1 MDTARRTDPRR
12 ITLYSV
18 AHFVNDYA
26 TGSIPA
32 LLPLFAAAHHW
43 SYSALG
49 SLVLVANGC
58 SAALQPVLGGVADRL
73 GGRWL
78 APLGLLATGLGL
90 VLAGLAPTYIAVL
103 AAVAV
108 AGVGASAFHPEASQG
123 VRRHAGDRPATALSW
138 FQVAGNAGMAAGPL
152 AVALF
157 VHSDALERISW
168 IGMPA
173 FLVGAPM
180 VALAWRER
188 RGDTLAA
195 ARHRAGAAVAQRVG
209 LPERAGRG
217 AGRGTPAGSRARVAD
232 TPRVRLVLAILCLV
246 IALRSF
252 IQVSLGTYGALY
264 YQKVYGWSAT
274 AADYLMFAFLL
285 VGAAGTL
292 AGGYIADAVGERRVT
307 YVCLTLLFLPALAFR
322 LLPPVPG
329 ALFLILGGALSMGS
343 WSVTTSYGQRL
354 LPHRLGMVSGI
365 TTGLTIG
372 TAGLAAVVLGWLA
385 DMAGLAWVLDVA
397 IACTVPAALLARAL
411 PELHE
416 PQARRAETAAV

>member
-1 MDTARRTDPRR
+1 MDSASRMDRRR
-12 ITLYSV
+12 IALYSV

-43 SYSALG
+43 PYRLLG
-49 SLVLVANGC
+49 ALVLVANGC
-58 SAALQPVLGGVADRL
+58 SAALQPVLGSVADRL

-78 APLGLLATGLGL
+78 APLGLLSTGLGL
-90 VLAGLAPTYIAVL
+90 VLAGLAPTYLAVL

-157 VHSDALERISW
+157 VHAGALGRISW
-168 IGMPA
+168 IGLPA
-173 FLVGAPM
+173 FIVGVPM
-180 VALAWRER
+180 LALAWRSGR
-188 RGDTLAA
+188 RTEAA
-195 ARHRAGAAVAQRVG
+195 PPTERVG
-209 LPERAGRG
+209 GAGGGGPTGRG
-217 AGRGTPAGSRARVAD
+217 AGPVHGEGDAVSPLPGSRAR
-232 TPRVRLVLAILCLV
+232 LALALLCLV

-264 YQKVYGWSAT
+264 YQETYGWSAA

-285 VGAAGTL
+285 VGAIGTL
-292 AGGYIADAVGERRVT
+292 VGGYVADAIGERRVT
-307 YVCLTLLFLPALAFR
+307 WFCLALLVAPALAFR

-329 ALFLILGGALSMGS
+329 AAFLVLSGALSMGS

-354 LPHRLGMVSGI
+354 LPHRLGMVSGV

-372 TAGLAAVVLGWLA
+372 TAGVAAVALGWMA
-385 DMAGLAWVLDVA
+385 DAIGLSWVLDAA
-397 IACTVPAALLARAL
+397 IACTLPAALLARAL
-411 PELHE
+411 PELHA
-416 PQARRAETAAV
+416 PLPRRAETAAV